1 MQHDDKKALAL
12 IRLEHAEQCLK
23 TAKAILG
30 LEDYKSAANR
40 SYYSHLA
47 RANHS

>member
-30 LEDYKSAANR
+30 LKVLQIVLIIQFFMR
-40 SYYSHLA
+40 
-47 RANHS
+47 